1 MPQLTDTYLRT
12 LKPRVKRFKSRR
24 ERGLFLW
31 IDPNGSR
38 RWSLAF
44 TFASKEDTLALGP
57 YPAITLSEA
66 RGLRDVAQNQ
76 LAHGIN
82 PKAARR
88 EAVASAAAAIE
99 SAFSAVVERWK
110 ADELAANSDEYQRTV
125 ARMLERDVLPYIG
138 KRSLIE
144 IKTRE
149 LIIVFDRIR
158 QRGVEETARRAR
170 TIVGQVFRY
179 AIRRGI
185 AEHDPTQALKGERR
199 VKPVK
204 HFAAFT
210 DPDDVARLMRAIY
223 EYKGTPEVRAAL
235 KLSAMLFQ
243 RPGEIRQMQ
252 WTQLD
257 LEAAQWR
264 YVVNKTK
271 RQTGASHI
279 VPLPTQVVTILK
291 ELHPLTG
298 HGLGLKPNAPRY
310 VFPTPKTKLR
320 PLSENA
326 VRQALRNMGFTNDE
340 MTAHGF
346 RAMARSLLAERGW
359 KPDAIERQLSHKAA
373 GPLGAAYDR
382 AAFLD
387 ERKAMMQA
395 WADYLDVLRETRK
408 VVAMRSLES
417 KPKQLTQKSGNEFS
431 DRFAAAVRNLR
442 ASSEKARHG

>member
-1 MPQLTDTYLRT
+1 MLTDTLIRNV
-12 LKPRVKRFKSRR
+12 KPKAKPYKLPKES
-24 ERGLFLW
+24 GLCL
-31 IDPNGSR
+31 IVNPNGSKYWR
-38 RWSLAF
+38 LMYSFGGKEKTISLG
-44 TFASKEDTLALGP
+44 TYPLIPLTLA
-57 YPAITLSEA
+57 
-66 RGLRDVAQNQ
+66 RQRRD
-76 LAHGIN
+76 
-82 PKAARR
+82 AARR
-88 EAVASAAAAIE
+88 LVAEGIDPSAHRQAEREVQAATVVNTFA
-99 SAFSAVVERWK
+99 AVVGQWES
-110 ADELAANSDEYQRTV
+110 DEMVANSDEYRATV
-125 ARMLERDVLPYIG
+125 RRMLERDVLPYIG
-138 KRSLIE
+138 ERPLIE
-144 IKTRE
+144 IRTRE
-149 LIIVFDRIR
+149 LITVFDRIR

-185 AEHDPTQALKGERR
+185 AEQDPTQALKGERR

-223 EYKGTPEVRAAL
+223 DYKGTPEVRAAL
-235 KLSAMLFQ
+235 KLSALLFQ

-252 WTQLD
+252 WTQID
-257 LEAAQWR
+257 FEAAQWR

-271 RQTGASHI
+271 RHTGASHI
-279 VPLPTQVVTILK
+279 VPLPAQAVAILH

-298 HGLGLKPNAPRY
+298 HGLGLKPDAPRY

-382 AAFLD
+382 AAYLE
-387 ERKAMMQA
+387 ERRAMMQA
-395 WADYLDVLRETRK
+395 WADYLDALRGSRK
-408 VVAMRSLES
+408 VVAL
-417 KPKQLTQKSGNEFS
+417 L
-431 DRFAAAVRNLR
+431 AA
-442 ASSEKARHG
+442 